1 MDVFHVFKIVQMVPN
16 SVKRLITFVVRISS
30 YLLVKSISVYMF
42 NAIDLLVYCD
52 VPAGINLLNV
62 SNRNTV
68 TRCEICSQ

>member
-1 MDVFHVFKIVQMVPN
+1 MDVFHVFKIVQMVLN

-42 NAIDLLVYCD
+42 NAIDLLVYCA

>member
-42 NAIDLLVYCD
+42 NAIDLLVYCA
-52 VPAGINLLNV
+52 VPAGINLLKV